1 MGREGWRILI
11 DELGGGTT
19 VAAAGQLVVVEGV
32 ESVEVRWGAEGGKGV
47 TGKLEKKG
55 WGGGTTRKE
64 GSRVPICD
72 LCNANRLREHNNTT
86 PACRLPFYLRMHSVG
101 LASLDLSKFLVS
113 FAYQLQ

>member
-1 MGREGWRILI
+1 VGREGWRILI

-72 LCNANRLREHNNTT
+72 LCNANRLREATT
-86 PACRLPFYLRMHSVG
+86 QHLLADCPSICACIPWALP
-101 LASLDLSKFLVS
+101 LSIFLS
-113 FAYQLQ
+113 SW